1 MDIALVCPEEGVSI
15 GILWLSSHTLFI
27 LAELEEESTSKT

>member
-1 MDIALVCPEEGVSI
+1 MDIALVCLEGDVSI
-15 GILWLSSHTLFI
+15 EILWLSSHTLFI

>member
-1 MDIALVCPEEGVSI
+1 MDIALVCPEGGVSI
-15 GILWLSSHTLFI
+15 EILWLSSHTLFR